1 MSYVL
6 RNKQNI
12 FFSFLACKTLR
23 VIVRLFF
30 SIFSSSTIFWWLMY
44 LLPFIFIYKKGVF
57 LFLNYLMWLLVFSK
71 HSYSLLLMGFIVVF
85 FVFYLIRRIYI
96 WSISLKLILCIY
108 DKWTQSNVK
117 SLQLIDV
124 SNPIWYLER
133 SAWKSSSI
141 TSFGLWLIMISIFW
155 MHYTAFIIICRWN
168 KVNCHC

>member
-44 LLPFIFIYKKGVF
+44 LLPFIFIYKKDVF

-85 FVFYLIRRIYI
+85 FCFLSDQENLYMIYKFKTYFMHLWQMNAI
-96 WSISLKLILCIY
+96 KCEITTAHWCF
-108 DKWTQSNVK
+108 QSN
-117 SLQLIDV
+117 LISRMKCLKKFFNNFFWFMINYDFGFLTALHGHH
-124 SNPIWYLER
+124 YL
-133 SAWKSSSI
+133 
-141 TSFGLWLIMISIFW
+141 
-155 MHYTAFIIICRWN
+155 
-168 KVNCHC
+168 